1 MFRFRAPA
9 SPPHPGSEGAVEA
22 PSDDLA
28 FVLFFV
34 SLLVDGAL
42 AGAIYALTALAFV
55 VVYKASRIINFAL
68 GEWVMLGSRLAAA
81 SFYAVGL
88 SLAGALVAAS
98 AAMARFGVAF
108 NRVVL
113 QRLVGQ
119 PLIALIMVTLGLGAL
134 MRGAVALSFR
144 GIPGAVTLP
153 IRQEPVVVGGIAI
166 AADKLAAS
174 IIAAITIAL
183 VTWFF
188 VRSRTG
194 LALRAIADDQQA
206 AMAVGIDI
214 RRHFSITWAL
224 VGAIAVLA
232 GTLWTSVSGGGL
244 GLVLVG
250 LKVFPIVIIG
260 GLDSIPGT
268 LIGAVLVGV
277 LESLAAGYLDPLLG
291 GGFSNIAAYLV
302 LIAMLFA
309 RPYGL
314 FGRADVERV

>member
-1 MFRFRAPA
+1 M
-9 SPPHPGSEGAVEA
+9 
-22 PSDDLA
+22 
-28 FVLFFV
+28 LFFV

-42 AGAIYALTALAFV
+42 AGAIYALIALAFV

-81 SFYAVGL
+81 SFYAAGL

-98 AAMARFGVAF
+98 AAMAAFGVVF

-113 QRLVGQ
+113 QRLLGQ

-134 MRGAVALSFR
+134 MRGAAALAFR
-144 GIPGAVTLP
+144 GIPGAVALP
-153 IRQEPVVVGGIAI
+153 IRQEPVMVGGIAI

-174 IIAAITIAL
+174 IVAAITIAL

-188 VRSRTG
+188 LRSRTG

-224 VGAIAVLA
+224 VGGIAVLA
-232 GTLWTSVSGGGL
+232 GTLWTSASGGGL

-268 LIGAVLVGV
+268 LIGAVMVGV